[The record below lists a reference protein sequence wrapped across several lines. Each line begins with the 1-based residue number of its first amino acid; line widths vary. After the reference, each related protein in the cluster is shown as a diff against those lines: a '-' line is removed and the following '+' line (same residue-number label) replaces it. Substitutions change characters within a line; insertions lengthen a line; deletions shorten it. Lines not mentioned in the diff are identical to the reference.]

1 MAHPAQE
8 VSMQVSIIIVN
19 YNTCRLLADCL
30 ASVYRQITGV
40 TFEVIVVDN
49 GSTDGSE
56 AYITRHFPEVV
67 WVNAGGNLGFGRANN
82 LGVGRATGE
91 YLFLL
96 NSDTILCNDAVSL
109 FYDYAVSHL
118 HERIGALGS
127 WLLDAEGKPNASC
140 GCFPTPRSEMAYL
153 FGKMVRNNRLD
164 VTADLDVDYVTGA
177 DMFVARD
184 LFMRLGGFDPA
195 IFMYYEETDLQR
207 RMADEGYVRRV
218 ITGPRIIHLDGGS
231 FGRKGLTVGRFVMAQ
246 RSYNYYLRK
255 HYRGLR
261 YALYKSVL
269 CLVRLTVFVTTDWT
283 FKERLRAYRIV
294 LSNG

>member
-1 MAHPAQE
+1 
-8 VSMQVSIIIVN
+8 MQVSIIIVN

-30 ASVYRQITGV
+30 ASVYAQTHRV

-56 AYITRHFPEVV
+56 AFVTARFPEVV

-82 LGVGRATGE
+82 LGAGRATGE

-96 NSDTILCNDAVSL
+96 NSDTVLCNDAVSL
-109 FYDYAVSHL
+109 FYDYAVSHR

-127 WLLDAEGKPNASC
+127 WLLDAEGRPNASY
-140 GCFPTPRSEMAYL
+140 GCFPTPSSEIAYL
-153 FGKMVRNNRLD
+153 LGKMARHRRQD
-164 VTADLDVDYVTGA
+164 VAADLDVDYVTGA
-177 DMFVARD
+177 DMFVACD
-184 LFMRLGGFDPA
+184 LFVRLGGFDPA

-207 RMADEGYVRRV
+207 RMADEGYARRV
-218 ITGPRIIHLDGGS
+218 IAGPRIIHLEGGS
-231 FGRKGLTVGRFVMAQ
+231 FGRKGLTFGRFAMAQ

-255 HYRGLR
+255 HYHGLR

-283 FKERLRAYRIV
+283 FKDRVRAYRIV
-294 LSNG
+294 LSKG

>member
-1 MAHPAQE
+1 
-8 VSMQVSIIIVN
+8 MQVSIIIVN

-30 ASVYRQITGV
+30 ASVYAQTHRV

-56 AYITRHFPEVV
+56 AFVTARFPEVV

-82 LGVGRATGE
+82 LGAGRATGE

-96 NSDTILCNDAVSL
+96 NSDTVLCNDAVSL
-109 FYDYAVSHL
+109 FYDYAVSHR

-127 WLLDAEGKPNASC
+127 WLLDAEGRPNASY
-140 GCFPTPRSEMAYL
+140 GCFPTPSSEIAYL
-153 FGKMVRNNRLD
+153 LGKMARHRRQD
-164 VTADLDVDYVTGA
+164 VAADLDVDYVTGA
-177 DMFVARD
+177 DMFVACD
-184 LFMRLGGFDPA
+184 LFVRLGGFDPA

-207 RMADEGYVRRV
+207 RMADEGYARRV
-218 ITGPRIIHLDGGS
+218 IAGPRIIHLEGGS
-231 FGRKGLTVGRFVMAQ
+231 FRRKGLTFGRFAMAQ

-255 HYRGLR
+255 HYHGLR

-283 FKERLRAYRIV
+283 FKDRVRAYRIV
-294 LSNG
+294 LSKG